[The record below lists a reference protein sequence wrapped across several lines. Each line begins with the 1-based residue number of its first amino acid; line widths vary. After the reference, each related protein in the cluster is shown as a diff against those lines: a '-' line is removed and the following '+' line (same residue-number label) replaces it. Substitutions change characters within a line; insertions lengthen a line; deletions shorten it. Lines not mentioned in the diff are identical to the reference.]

1 AAHFDLMPAIRCGL
15 GVRRLTRAGPGW
27 RAGFDDGTAR
37 DYRGVVIANGHLTE
51 PEMPAIPGRF
61 DGPVMHAKAYRT
73 PELFAGK
80 RVLIVGMGNT
90 GC

>member
-1 AAHFDLMPAIRCGL
+1 
-15 GVRRLTRAGPGW
+15 
-27 RAGFDDGTAR
+27 GFDDGTAR

-90 GC
+90 GCDIVVDAVHHARSVLWSVRGG